1 MDPLTVTVVT
11 DSYCKLMV
19 EPVRVSNQYAKLPIM
34 IIICCHYY
42 KALYAFIF
50 SLPILF
56 LFLVDPDREC
66 LDADMCEQ
74 FCVRNNVTGVEN
86 CSCSSGF
93 VLASNGENCTSQLA

>member
-1 MDPLTVTVVT
+1 ML
-11 DSYCKLMV
+11 L
-19 EPVRVSNQYAKLPIM
+19 
-34 IIICCHYY
+34 
-42 KALYAFIF
+42 FF

-66 LDADMCEQ
+66 LDADRCEQ
-74 FCVRNNVTGVEN
+74 FCIRNNATGIEN